1 MSGIFVII
9 VRQGTLKTCC
19 PSFSSVLSPRDT
31 GRTYL
36 HRSVRPLSGSSLGDS
51 STDTNHRCWRT
62 LGCRGFCHIHLNLEM
77 RKKTHSQESFILLK
91 DKIGFI
97 LCLLLLSTN
106 PLKRQKLIMHKVIS

>member
-1 MSGIFVII
+1 MSAVS
-9 VRQGTLKTCC
+9 TD
-19 PSFSSVLSPRDT
+19 SSAVSLRDA
-31 GRTYL
+31 GRTHL

-62 LGCRGFCHIHLNLEM
+62 LGCKGFCHIHLHLDM
-77 RKKTHSQESFILLK
+77 RKKKTHTHSEESFILLR

-97 LCLLLLSTN
+97 LRLLLLSTN